1 MDFFEKILD
10 LTYRFVKREGD
21 FSLQFFADFIR
32 GTSTRQDEKIK
43 KSKSEVPL
51 IIWWEKNIS
60 GAASTKTRRRSGCLL
75 ETKKVYVE
83 HGG

>member
-51 IIWWEKNIS
+51 II
-60 GAASTKTRRRSGCLL
+60 
-75 ETKKVYVE
+75 
-83 HGG
+83 